1 MNPLAKAGEQG
12 VEKLSQIKTLLIV
25 SPGTTGVWPLQAVAE
40 VLLIP
45 QTTKFFASVLAL
57 AFSVVVPLTAFLEV
71 ER

>member
-12 VEKLSQIKTLLIV
+12 VEKLSQIETLAIV
-25 SPGTTGVWPLQAVAE
+25 SPGTTGVWPVHASAAE
-40 VLLIP
+40 LLIP

-57 AFSVVVPLTAFLEV
+57 VFSVVVPLTAFLEV